1 MILYISLAI
10 GIFDFLLKFV
20 ITYLPENAGV

>member
-10 GIFDFLLKFV
+10 GIFGFLLKFV